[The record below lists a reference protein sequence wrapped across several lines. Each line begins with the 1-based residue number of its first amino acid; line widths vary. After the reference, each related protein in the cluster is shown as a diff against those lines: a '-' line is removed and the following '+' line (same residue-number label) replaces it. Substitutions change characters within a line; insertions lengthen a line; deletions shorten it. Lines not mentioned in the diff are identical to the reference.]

1 LTSPNLAA
9 AASSGPEETVL
20 IVAAGILGLIF
31 GSFAA
36 AAAYRIPR
44 REPIAKGRSRCPS
57 CGTTI
62 TAIENIPLFSYL
74 FLRGRCRHCGER
86 ISPRYPV
93 IELVTGTLFALAAW
107 KFGLSFQAIV
117 YAGFFWALVVLT
129 VIDLEFK
136 LLPNRVVYPAFV
148 AGWLGL
154 VVAALLDDEAD
165 RLVDAAIGAAIFGG
179 FFFVVAFIV
188 PHGMGGG
195 DVKLAFVLG
204 TFLGYLGAPGLVLVG
219 MFLSFLVGGVIG
231 VAVMLA
237 TGGNRKMQVPFGPF
251 LAVGSVA
258 SIFVGQQLLDAYLGA
273 V

>member
-1 LTSPNLAA
+1 LTSSNLAA
-9 AASSGPEETVL
+9 AASSGPEEAIL
-20 IVAAGILGLIF
+20 IGAAGILGLIF
-31 GSFAA
+31 GSFAT

-44 REPIAKGRSRCPS
+44 HEPISKGRSRCPS
-57 CGTTI
+57 CGSTI
-62 TAIENIPLFSYL
+62 RAIENIPVFSYL
-74 FLRGRCRHCGER
+74 FLRGRCRHCGRR

-107 KFGLSFQAIV
+107 KFGLSVEAIV
-117 YAGFFWALVVLT
+117 YAGFLWALVVLT

-154 VVAALLDDEAD
+154 VIAALLDGVAE

-219 MFLSFLVGGVIG
+219 MFLSFMLGGVIG

-237 TGGNRKMQVPFGPF
+237 TGGSRKMQVPFGPF

-258 SIFVGQQLLDAYLGA
+258 AIFVGQEILDVYLGTI
-273 V
+273 